1 MTLPVFSDAW
11 AIACSRI
18 LNQNTAYREAAARWE
33 GALLLHMATGTGVG
47 EERRVFLDL
56 WHGECR
62 MARAAAPTDESEA
75 RYVLSGSTSSWRLV
89 LTGKVAPLVAIM
101 TGKLRLTKGSL
112 ADLIPYVTAAK
123 ELVLTAA
130 SVEATFPDDA

>member
-11 AIACSRI
+11 AMACLLV
-18 LNQNTAYREAAARWE
+18 LNQNSAYREAAATWE
-33 GALLLHMATGTGVG
+33 GALLLHMAPPPGAP

-62 MARAAAPTDESEA
+62 AARAARPGDENEA
-75 RYVLSGSTSSWRLV
+75 RYILSGSTSAWRQV
-89 LTGKVAPLVAIM
+89 LTGRVAPLVAVM
-101 TGKLRLTKGSL
+101 TGKLTLTKGSL
-112 ADLIPYVTAAK
+112 ADLIPYVAAAK

-130 SVEATFPDDA
+130 SVEAVFPEEA